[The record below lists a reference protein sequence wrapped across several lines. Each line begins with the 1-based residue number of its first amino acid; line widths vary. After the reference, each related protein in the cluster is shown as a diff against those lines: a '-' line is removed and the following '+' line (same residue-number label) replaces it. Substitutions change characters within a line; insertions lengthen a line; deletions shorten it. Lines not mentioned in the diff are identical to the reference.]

1 MPIAREQ
8 TPDPTAMMID
18 PPAPLTPGRKDGNS
32 KGGGGASKTL
42 KAPAKRGLDSPAT
55 NDETESQRRP
65 RRARLLVCVNQA
77 RSKTRKPPID
87 VVWDSPTFQTPKH
100 EIPRTIDECDEADR
114 TLIAMKDSG
123 KPWADIRAAW
133 ELITGEKTGASTLPN
148 RYLRLKANLAV
159 VKEEDSL
166 RLLEAKSLVEKTYE
180 NEKWTLIA
188 DQVKEMGGDR

>member
-18 PPAPLTPGRKDGNS
+18 PPAPLTSGRKDGNG
-32 KGGGGASKTL
+32 KGGGGVSKTL

-55 NDETESQRRP
+55 NAETESP
-65 RRARLLVCVNQA
+65 EKTKKGETARL
-77 RSKTRKPPID
+77 RK
-87 VVWDSPTFQTPKH
+87 
-100 EIPRTIDECDEADR
+100 
-114 TLIAMKDSG
+114 SG

-133 ELITGEKTGASTLPN
+133 ESITGEKTGASTLPN